1 MHDEQRLHRVGRW
14 RAAALVA
21 VVVLGLGSIVGSG
34 GGGGCALAPGPCPGD
49 FPNEPA
55 EPTVT
60 PPDAVIQVGGSV
72 TFSADAPSF
81 GNATYQWF
89 RAPKGA
95 TATAIAGAT
104 AATYTL
110 AGAQLIDD
118 GSTFSVH
125 VTGTFEGKPF
135 LMASQPAA
143 LAVSSMPPVVF
154 QDSEF
159 APADWVAGAVVQ
171 PPGGPTHVEQQV
183 ATGGNPGAYRQVALS
198 MPGGNSLLTA
208 FSTYQGG
215 TYDPASQGPVY
226 LIAFSEDCAALPG
239 VLGVGPKLLLEQDGR
254 RYAGGAAGMCD
265 AAWRK
270 QVFLRASFSRADFFQ
285 VDGPACAAGTACPD
299 FSATGKPM
307 TFGFVNLNQGST
319 GFAGGSGGF
328 GVDNWVVK
336 VWRR

>member
-1 MHDEQRLHRVGRW
+1 MRDEQRVPGVGRW
-14 RAAALVA
+14 SVAALFA
-21 VVVLGLGSIVGSG
+21 IVVLGLASIVGSG

-55 EPTVT
+55 DPTVT
-60 PPDAVIQVGGSV
+60 PGDAVIQVGGSV

-81 GNATYQWF
+81 GNASYQWF

-95 TATAIAGAT
+95 SAAAISGAT

-118 GSTFSVH
+118 GSTFTVH
-125 VTGTFEGKPF
+125 VTGTFEGKSAF
-135 LMASQPAA
+135 RSSQPATV
-143 LAVSSMPPVVF
+143 AVSSMPPVVF
-154 QDSEF
+154 QDTEF
-159 APADWVAGAVVQ
+159 APADWVATAIVQ

-198 MPGGNSLLTA
+198 MPGGNSVLTA

-215 TYDPASQGPVY
+215 TYDPASQGPIY
-226 LIAFSEDCAALPG
+226 LIGFSEDCVALPG
-239 VLGVGPKLLLEQDGR
+239 VLGVGPQLLLEQDGR
-254 RYAGGAAGMCD
+254 RYAAGAGGFCD
-265 AAWRK
+265 ATWRK
-270 QVFLRASFSRADFFQ
+270 QDFLRASLARADFFQ
-285 VDGPACAAGTACPD
+285 LDGPACAAGTACPD
-299 FSATGKPM
+299 FSANGQPM
-307 TFGFVNLNQGST
+307 TFGFVNSNQGST
-319 GFAGGSGGF
+319 GFAGASGGF